1 MIIGGIGD
9 ENIAQAARHTEVSAL
24 YMLMMTLGEI
34 SEKSRD
40 ARHAKTIDH
49 TASTNT
55 MKTTKKE

>member
-1 MIIGGIGD
+1 MVIGVIG
-9 ENIAQAARHTEVSAL
+9 ENIAQVTRHTEVNAL

-40 ARHAKTIDH
+40 ARHAKSIDH